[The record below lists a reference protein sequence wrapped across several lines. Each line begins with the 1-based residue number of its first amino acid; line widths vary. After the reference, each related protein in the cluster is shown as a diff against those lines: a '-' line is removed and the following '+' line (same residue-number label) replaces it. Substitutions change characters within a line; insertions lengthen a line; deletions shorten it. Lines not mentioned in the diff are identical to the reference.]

1 MLHAGAFCFVFWA
14 DLDAP
19 FIADA
24 HLVSDVAPVKMAF
37 AEKNL
42 RNLDF
47 WFYPA
52 EVGTVVPLQLNKRF
66 SIHRT
71 PISRKAFYRKRRKKS
86 SP

>member
-1 MLHAGAFCFVFWA
+1 MSHAGAFCFVFWA

-42 RNLDF
+42 RNLVF
-47 WFYPA
+47 LVLPSRSRYRSTAPAKQTIQYP
-52 EVGTVVPLQLNKRF
+52 
-66 SIHRT
+66 
-71 PISRKAFYRKRRKKS
+71 
-86 SP
+86 